1 MSLTRE
7 EIAEQYIDDQ
17 LKPHYRKRLV
27 SGLVSA
33 IKHRERL
40 AMEKMFDKLIKH
52 LEGAGTQKADE
63 WYPLLLKGTKT
74 QKQELIDGIIS

>member
-7 EIAEQYIDDQ
+7 EIADQYIDDQ
-17 LKPHYRKRLV
+17 LKPHHRKRLV

-40 AMEKMFDKLIKH
+40 AMEKMFDKLAVE
-52 LEGAGTQKADE
+52 LDSSGTLP
-63 WYPLLLKGTKT
+63 Y
-74 QKQELIDGIIS
+74 KQEFIDSIIS